1 MTLEEEAKNYAYMVC
16 TGQYDDLYEYE
27 LMLTNAK
34 EDYIAGVMAE
44 RNRYKEKKTIWNK
57 IKMLFQ
63 KKKV

>member
-16 TGQYDDLYEYE
+16 TGDYDAPYDYER
-27 LMLTNAK
+27 MLCNAK
-34 EDYIAGVMAE
+34 EDYMAGVMAE